1 MDKSRMLTVAALSLA
16 SACAM
21 AGGSITGKDYTNFG
35 DDLNLPVIAK
45 KQAIELYKNKGDP
58 GPAVSFKNFAQ
69 ITTEK
74 NPQACWEAKPV
85 DGWVKCRLNG
95 EGGWLKREDFFGPA
109 EYAPIEKWPFR
120 YWAYVAGSNMGEEG
134 VMLFRA
140 VAHSPYLIKPEQF
153 DQAFFL
159 ALFDAQGFAISPKDN
174 KKTGDRVFVVA
185 NAVYLAPADPDKRLK
200 KKWLFLGYYN
210 EALSALCPS
219 SHKESCYSAVNLAPD
234 WTGIKAFHTSASGGN
249 AFDAKAESAGKR
261 IWYGPEEVAFARH
274 ADPVVPLLY
283 KVPDEIS
290 MKGEVNPTE
299 AGKKKNR
306 EKPFC
311 LIDCNGVANPVK
323 FNAKLAQ

>member
-1 MDKSRMLTVAALSLA
+1 MDKLKLYAVVAMSLA
-16 SACAM
+16 SSFVL

-45 KQAIELYKNKGDP
+45 KQAVDIYKNKTDAS
-58 GPAVSFKNFAQ
+58 PAISFKAFAQ

-74 NPQACWEAKPV
+74 NPQACWEAKPA

-95 EGGWLKREDFFGPA
+95 ESGWLKRDDFYGPA
-109 EYAPIEKWPFR
+109 EYAPVEKWPFR
-120 YWAYVAGSNMGEEG
+120 YWAYIAGSNMGEEG

-140 VAHSPYLIKPEQF
+140 VAHSPYLIKPDQF

-159 ALFDAQGFAISPKDN
+159 VLFDEQGFAISPKDK

-185 NAVYLAPADPDKRLK
+185 NAVYLAPADPEKRLK
-200 KKWLFLGYYN
+200 KRWLFLGYYN
-210 EALSALCPS
+210 EGLSAMCAA

-234 WTGIKAFHTSASGGN
+234 WGGIKAFHTSAPGGN
-249 AFDAKAESAGKR
+249 AFDAKAEDTRKR
-261 IWYGPEEVAFARH
+261 VWYGPEEIAFARH
-274 ADPVVPLLY
+274 VDPVTPLLY

-290 MKGEVNPTE
+290 INGEVNPTT
-299 AGKKKNR
+299 AIMKKNR

-311 LIDCNGVANPVK
+311 LLDCKGGANQVK
-323 FNAKLAQ
+323 FNGKLLP